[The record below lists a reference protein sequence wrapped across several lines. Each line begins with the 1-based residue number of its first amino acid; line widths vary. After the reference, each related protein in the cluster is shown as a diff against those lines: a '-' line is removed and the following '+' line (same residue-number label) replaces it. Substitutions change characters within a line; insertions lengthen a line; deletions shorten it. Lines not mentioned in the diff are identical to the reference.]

1 MQKFEK
7 QLGKAKIAENN
18 PALKFTSK
26 TQKISCRL
34 RKENKFTNREYFQI
48 YLSDLVPPR
57 LYDTIKAHKP
67 QKNYP
72 MRIIVS
78 NIGTTAYGI
87 SKYLVEIIQSTL
99 NKNDNKIQN
108 STSFVQKAKD
118 WKIETTKIQVSYN
131 VVNLYLF
138 ESLLNFSK
146 TAMLN

>member
-18 PALKFTSK
+18 PPLKFTSK

-72 MRIIVS
+72 MRIIV
-78 NIGTTAYGI
+78 
-87 SKYLVEIIQSTL
+87 
-99 NKNDNKIQN
+99 
-108 STSFVQKAKD
+108 
-118 WKIETTKIQVSYN
+118 
-131 VVNLYLF
+131 
-138 ESLLNFSK
+138 
-146 TAMLN
+146 